1 MLFIF
6 LNSCAQ
12 FLWVFA
18 VKTNAQ
24 LHNDFTRFDQCA
36 RGNQGIATLIEL
48 DAAVR
53 AETAMAIGQVQ
64 LVTLVAPYH
73 RHCWLAL
80 EVAARI
86 QHFDPLK
93 DLRHVAVMGTCIADD
108 AAAKSPWNAR

>member
-12 FLWVFA
+12 FLRVFA
-18 VKTNAQ
+18 VKAYAQ

-64 LVTLVAPYH
+64 LVMLAAPDR
-73 RHCWLAL
+73 RHCWLAF
-80 EVAARI
+80 EVAARR
-86 QHFDPLK
+86 QHLDPLQ
-93 DLRHVAVMGTCIADD
+93 DPPPISVMRSRTA
-108 AAAKSPWNAR
+108 SH